1 MPLHMEARD
10 ISDRLDGVASVL
22 IVSCPI
28 CPPISVAMQKNA
40 PFIEL
45 FKHGLNTE
53 VFEDYI
59 QSIRGPLEQRGVRTG
74 VYRSYVPS
82 PTMCLWTRRQRERFR
97 RSAQGYDAVVVLG
110 CDTARYTVRKALKDT
125 RCHVFQGM
133 RTVGMT
139 NAALKFQFPMT
150 ITLEDKVRIGQERK
164 VEKVA

>member
-10 ISDRLDGVASVL
+10 ISERLEGVASVL

-28 CPPISVAMQKNA
+28 CPPISVAMQENA
-40 PFIEL
+40 PYIEL

-59 QSIRGPLEQRGVRTG
+59 QSIREPLEQRGVRTG
-74 VYRSYVPS
+74 VYRSYVPC
-82 PTMCLWTRRQRERFR
+82 PTMCLWTRRQRDRFR
-97 RSAQGYDAVVVLG
+97 RRAQGYDAVVVLG
-110 CDTARYTVRKALKDT
+110 CDTARYTVRQALKDT
-125 RCHVFQGM
+125 RCRVFKGM

-139 NAALKFQFPMT
+139 NAALKFHFPMT

-164 VEKVA
+164 VEEVG

>member
-22 IVSCPI
+22 VVSCPV

-59 QSIRGPLEQRGVRTG
+59 QSILEPLEQRGVRTG

-82 PTMCLWTRRQRERFR
+82 PTMCLWSRRQRERFR
-97 RSAQGYDAVVVLG
+97 RRAQGYEAIVVLG

-125 RCHVFQGM
+125 RCRVFQGM

-139 NAALKFQFPMT
+139 NAAVQVNFPMT
-150 ITLEDKVRIGQERK
+150 ITLEDKVRIGQEREVK
-164 VEKVA
+164 EVA